1 MNSYS
6 LYLLSNMT
14 ITDIKKRFQ
23 GSILGIFWAVIAPLI
38 MLVIYTVI
46 FSEVFSI
53 KWNSDTSNKFEFAMM
68 LFCGLCMYNMFSTV
82 LGRSVGLIE
91 QNKNFVKKVVFP
103 IEILPVTITL
113 SALFDC
119 VISII
124 VLIAATFILT
134 SNITITILQVPVI
147 LLPHIVFCLGIAYF
161 FSALSVYVKDM
172 ANFISILI
180 TVCMYAS
187 PVFFP
192 LSALPEKFR
201 FFIMLNPMTYGMEN
215 MRLAVIH
222 GEVLNFEYY
231 LISVVSAVTFHLAGK
246 WVFNKA
252 KRGFADLL

>member
-103 IEILPVTITL
+103 IEILPATITL

-119 VISII
+119 VISIV
-124 VLIAATFILT
+124 VLIAATSILT
-134 SNITITILQVPVI
+134 SNMSITVLQVPVI
-147 LLPHIVFCLGIAYF
+147 LLPHIVFCLGIAYL

-222 GEVLNFEYY
+222 GEVLNLEYY
-231 LISVVSAVTFHLAGK
+231 LISVVSAVVVYLVGK
-246 WVFNKA
+246 WVFYKA
-252 KRGFADLL
+252 RRGFADLL

>member
-1 MNSYS
+1 MNNGK

-14 ITDIKKRFQ
+14 VTDIKKRFQ
-23 GSILGIFWAVIAPLI
+23 GSILGIFWAVIAPII
-38 MLVIYTVI
+38 MLAIYTVI
-46 FSEVFSI
+46 FSEVFNI
-53 KWNSDTSNKFEFAMM
+53 RWNADTSNKFEFAMM
-68 LFCGLCMYNMFSTV
+68 LFCGLCMYNMFSTI

-119 VISII
+119 IISII
-124 VLIAATFILT
+124 VLIIANAVIAYGT
-134 SNITITILQVPVI
+134 SIAVLQVPII
-147 LLPHIVFCLGIAYF
+147 LMPHIVFCLGAAYL

-192 LSALPEKFR
+192 LSALPDKFR
-201 FFIMLNPMTYGMEN
+201 GIIMLNPMTYGMEN
-215 MRLAVIH
+215 MRLAIIY
-222 GEVLNFEYY
+222 GEVINWEYY
-231 LISVVSAVTFHLAGK
+231 LVSIVSAVIIYMFGRWIFH
-246 WVFNKA
+246 KA